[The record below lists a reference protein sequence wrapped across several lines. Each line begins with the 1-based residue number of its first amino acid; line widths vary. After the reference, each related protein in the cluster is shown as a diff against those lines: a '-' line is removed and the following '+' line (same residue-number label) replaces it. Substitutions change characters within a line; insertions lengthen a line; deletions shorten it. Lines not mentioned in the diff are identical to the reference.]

1 MKKLIEPPLLLL
13 ILLVGFPQISETIYT
28 PSLPDLARI
37 MGVGNGLVNLTL
49 SIYFVGFAV
58 GVLVWGRLS
67 DRIGRRPAML
77 WGIGIYALGCLLC
90 YASQNIIGLVLA
102 RFVQAFG
109 ASTGSVVT
117 QTIMRDIYRGS
128 RRSQVF
134 SIISGAIA
142 LTPAVG
148 PFIGGYIDELWGF
161 YANFMVLLLM
171 GIALFVYAFRALP
184 ETKADTLAPST
195 NLLKLGRRMFRDRTI
210 WAWAFLLAACNGI
223 LFSYYGEAPFLFIEL
238 LNFTP
243 SQYGMFGLSVALP
256 IMLAA
261 LLSHRLNVRL
271 SSESVILCGSFT
283 VLVGACLF
291 VGNASAGLIS
301 GAHGYLGIIALVLP
315 MMIIFLGVGLVIPNC
330 ISLALQSYQ
339 DVLGSAGAIF
349 GLMYY
354 VMIAVMTEL
363 MGLLHNGS
371 ATPMAVYF
379 LILSIMMS
387 GIGYLKKKKLPH
399 EHRTLS
405 LS

>member
-67 DRIGRRPAML
+67 DRIGRRSAML

-117 QTIMRDIYRGS
+117 QTIMRDIYRGP

-171 GIALFVYAFRALP
+171 GMGLFVYAFRALP
-184 ETKADTLAPST
+184 ETKADTLAPPT
-195 NLLKLGRRMFRDRTI
+195 NLLRLGRRMLRDRTI

-256 IMLAA
+256 IMLAS

-283 VLVGACLF
+283 VLIGAFLL
-291 VGNASAGLIS
+291 VGNASAGFIS
-301 GAHGYLGIIALVLP
+301 SAHGFFGIIALVLP

-330 ISLALQSYQ
+330 ISLALQSY
-339 DVLGSAGAIF
+339 
-349 GLMYY
+349 
-354 VMIAVMTEL
+354 
-363 MGLLHNGS
+363 
-371 ATPMAVYF
+371 
-379 LILSIMMS
+379 
-387 GIGYLKKKKLPH
+387 
-399 EHRTLS
+399 
-405 LS
+405 